1 MNNIITIHDIALVI
15 QLAVAPVFLL
25 TGIAGFLSVLSNRL
39 GRITDR
45 ARILERRL
53 QKSTGEH
60 QQEQHKT
67 QHKELRSL
75 WKRVKMI
82 NSAIRL
88 CTGSALLVSMVVVTL
103 FVSEFLHFNLSSMV
117 ALLFIL
123 AMILLVIGLVFFLRE
138 VTSATTTMRIGMEFA
153 VDEKID

>member
-1 MNNIITIHDIALVI
+1 MNNIINIHDIALVI

-53 QKSTGEH
+53 LNSTGEH
-60 QQEQHKT
+60 QKEQHST

-88 CTGSALLVSMVVVTL
+88 CTTSALLVSMVVIVL
-103 FVSEFLHFNLSSMV
+103 FLADILRLNLSSVV

-123 AMILLVIGLVFFLRE
+123 AMLLLVIGLIFFLRE
-138 VTSATTTMRIGMEFA
+138 VTSATTTMRMGMEFV
-153 VDEKID
+153 VDETAD